1 MSPILQTIASELG
14 STLIHDPSLFKT
26 SKPPS
31 SAPIKRVIKLISSW
45 ALALCGLDLDSTGG

>member
-14 STLIHDPSLFKT
+14 ETLIQDPSLFKT

-31 SAPIKRVIKLISSW
+31 SAPINNVIKLISSW
-45 ALALCGLDLDSTGG
+45 ALALCGFKLESTGG